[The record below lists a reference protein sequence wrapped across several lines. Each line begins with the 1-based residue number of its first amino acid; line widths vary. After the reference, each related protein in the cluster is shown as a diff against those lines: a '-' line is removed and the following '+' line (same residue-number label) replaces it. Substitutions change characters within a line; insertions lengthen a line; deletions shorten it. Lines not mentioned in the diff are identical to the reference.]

1 MKILILFA
9 VFCIP
14 IFIIFT
20 KLSRERR
27 MRPLSKVLDERR
39 FKIKGIMSTTMSG
52 LYQGRPV
59 RFCYHSSQPAAD
71 FGGGGGYPEM
81 FYVILS
87 CRSLFSFK
95 IYKKSMKTKITEGL
109 NFLPEVEI
117 GDPEMDR
124 KIVFRC
130 GSPQSFSEWMISPEV
145 KEKIASLVFTDKV
158 DSLKYDDGFL
168 GVYYIKYRSSIGP
181 FSVGTD
187 LKEKMTPWNV
197 TFVLQ
202 KLQSLAQSL
211 ESTM

>member
-1 MKILILFA
+1 MKVLILF
-9 VFCIP
+9 VVICIP

-20 KLSRERR
+20 KLNQERR
-27 MRPLSKVLDERR
+27 LRPLGKVLDEHR
-39 FKIKGIMSTTMSG
+39 FKIKGIMRTTMHG
-52 LYQGRPV
+52 LYQGQPV
-59 RFCYHSSQPAAD
+59 RFGYYPSQPAAE
-71 FGGGGGYPEM
+71 FGSGGGEPEM

-95 IYKKSMKTKITEGL
+95 IYKKSMKTNITEGL
-109 NFLPEVEI
+109 NSLPEVEI

-124 KIVFRC
+124 RIVFRC
-130 GSPQSFSEWMISPEV
+130 GSPQSFSEWMVSPEV
-145 KEKIASLVFTDKV
+145 KEKIASLVFADKV

-202 KLQSLAQSL
+202 KLQPLAQSL
-211 ESTM
+211 ESIM

>member
-20 KLSRERR
+20 KLSRKRR

-39 FKIKGIMSTTMSG
+39 FKIKGIMRTTMSG

-59 RFCYHSSQPAAD
+59 RFCYYSGQPAAD

-109 NFLPEVEI
+109 NSLPEVEI

-130 GSPQSFSEWMISPEV
+130 GSPQSFSEWMVSSEV
-145 KEKIASLVFTDKV
+145 KEKIASLVSADKV

-168 GVYYIKYRSSIGP
+168 GVYYVKYRSSIGP

-202 KLQSLAQSL
+202 KLQPLAQSL